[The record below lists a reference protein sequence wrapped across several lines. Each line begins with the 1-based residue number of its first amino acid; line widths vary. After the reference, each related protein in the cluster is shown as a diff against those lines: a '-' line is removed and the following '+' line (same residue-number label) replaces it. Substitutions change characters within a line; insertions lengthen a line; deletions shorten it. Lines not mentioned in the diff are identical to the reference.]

1 MNSIYIIIVTYN
13 GEQWI
18 RQCLDSCTNYNV
30 IVVDNNSSDDTSG
43 IIENE
48 YPKVTLLKQESNLGF
63 GKANN
68 LGMSY
73 ALNNNCDYVFLL
85 NQDAYLEKDV
95 IDRMLAV
102 HKKNTDYGV
111 LSPIHL
117 NGEGNKLDKN
127 FSNYI
132 NYNGNPYLYLD
143 ALKGETKEIYEVP
156 FVNAAAWLIPAATLK
171 IIGGFDPLFFHYGED
186 NNYCQRALFHL
197 LKIGVVS
204 NSYVNHDRE
213 NINKRPTLYYRD
225 KLEKISLG
233 LKLEWGNLNINING
247 RINYREKSLLKKIFR
262 NIVLLRFTKGY
273 HYYMEYKLIRSLKND
288 IYLSRKTNISKGNH
302 YLIER
307 NE

>member
-1 MNSIYIIIVTYN
+1 
-13 GEQWI
+13 
-18 RQCLDSCTNYNV
+18 
-30 IVVDNNSSDDTSG
+30 
-43 IIENE
+43 
-48 YPKVTLLKQESNLGF
+48 
-63 GKANN
+63 
-68 LGMSY
+68 MSY

>member
-48 YPKVTLLKQESNLGF
+48 YPKVILLKQESNLGF

>member
-1 MNSIYIIIVTYN
+1 M
-13 GEQWI
+13 
-18 RQCLDSCTNYNV
+18 
-30 IVVDNNSSDDTSG
+30 
-43 IIENE
+43 
-48 YPKVTLLKQESNLGF
+48 KQESNLGF

-68 LGMSY
+68 LGISY
-73 ALNNNCDYVFLL
+73 ALNNSCDYVFLL

-186 NNYCQRALFHL
+186 NNYCQRALQFHV
-197 LKIGVVS
+197 I
-204 NSYVNHDRE
+204 
-213 NINKRPTLYYRD
+213 
-225 KLEKISLG
+225 
-233 LKLEWGNLNINING
+233 
-247 RINYREKSLLKKIFR
+247 
-262 NIVLLRFTKGY
+262 
-273 HYYMEYKLIRSLKND
+273 KNW
-288 IYLSRKTNISKGNH
+288 SCF
-302 YLIER
+302 E
-307 NE
+307 

>member
-1 MNSIYIIIVTYN
+1 MSSTFIIIVTYN
-13 GEQWI
+13 GERWI
-18 RQCLDSCTNYNV
+18 RQCINSCLGYNV
-30 IVVDNNSSDDTSG
+30 IVIDNNSSDQTIK

-48 YPKVTLLKQESNLGF
+48 YPKVVLLKQENNLGF

-68 LGMSY
+68 LGISY
-73 ALNNNCDYVFLL
+73 ALKNSCDYVFLL

-186 NNYCQRALFHL
+186 NNYCQRLQYHD
-197 LKIGVVS
+197 LKIGIVS
-204 NSYVNHDRE
+204 NTYIYHDRE
-213 NINKRPTLYYRD
+213 NINKRSLLNFSD
-225 KLEKISLG
+225 KLNKMSID
-233 LKLEWGNLNINING
+233 LKLDWGNINKNIEGLIG
-247 RINYREKSLLKKIFR
+247 HREKSIINKTLKSFI
-262 NIVLLRFTKGY
+262 LLRIRGY
-273 HYYMEYKLIRSLKND
+273 HYFKEYKLIRSLKND

-302 YLIER
+302 YLTER

>member
-1 MNSIYIIIVTYN
+1 M
-13 GEQWI
+13 
-18 RQCLDSCTNYNV
+18 
-30 IVVDNNSSDDTSG
+30 
-43 IIENE
+43 
-48 YPKVTLLKQESNLGF
+48 
-63 GKANN
+63 
-68 LGMSY
+68 
-73 ALNNNCDYVFLL
+73 

-186 NNYCQRALFHL
+186 NNYCQRLQYHD
-197 LKIGVVS
+197 LKIGIVS
-204 NSYVNHDRE
+204 NTYIYHDRE
-213 NINKRPTLYYRD
+213 NINKRSLLNFSD
-225 KLEKISLG
+225 KLNKMSID
-233 LKLEWGNLNINING
+233 LKLDWGNINKNIEGLIG
-247 RINYREKSLLKKIFR
+247 HREKSIINKTLKSFI
-262 NIVLLRFTKGY
+262 LLRIRGY
-273 HYYMEYKLIRSLKND
+273 HYFKEYKLIRSLKND

-302 YLIER
+302 YLTER